1 MNFLRVFWFT
11 FDIENRLLCIGLIF
25 YMIDETIN
33 AKLTFVNQ
41 FEKCLLDI

>member
-1 MNFLRVFWFT
+1 MNFLTVFWFT
-11 FDIENRLLCIGLIF
+11 SDTENQLLCIGLIL

-41 FEKCLLDI
+41 FEKCLLDT